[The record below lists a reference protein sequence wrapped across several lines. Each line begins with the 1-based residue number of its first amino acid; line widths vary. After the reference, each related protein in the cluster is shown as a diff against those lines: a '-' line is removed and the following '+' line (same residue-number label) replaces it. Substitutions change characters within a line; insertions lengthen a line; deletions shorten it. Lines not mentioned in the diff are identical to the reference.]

1 MRADRGSLIWFVMLV
16 CVVLY
21 ASTVVAQEGA
31 FMYDDHG
38 NRDPFWP
45 LVSDNGSIISYETE
59 FTITDLVLE
68 GIMAG
73 QGGQHVAIINGRIVT
88 TGDQLGNF
96 TILEVHPEA
105 VIIKKDNLKFEL
117 KLEKED

>member
-1 MRADRGSLIWFVMLV
+1 MRYVLVLIF
-16 CVVLY
+16 VLY
-21 ASTVVAQEGA
+21 ASAVVAEDAA
-31 FMYDDHG
+31 FVYDDHG

-45 LVSDNGSIISYETE
+45 LVSDNGSIVSYETD

-73 QGGQHVAIINGRIVT
+73 AEGQHVAIINGRIVT

-96 TILEVHPEA
+96 TILDVQPEA

>member
-1 MRADRGSLIWFVMLV
+1 MRYVLVLMFVLF
-16 CVVLY
+16 
-21 ASTVVAQEGA
+21 ASAVVAEEGA
-31 FMYDDHG
+31 FVYDDHG

-45 LVSDNGSIISYETE
+45 LVGDNGSIISYETE

-73 QGGQHVAIINGRIVT
+73 TGGQHVAIINGRIVN

-96 TILEVHPEA
+96 TILELHTEA
-105 VIIKKDNLKFEL
+105 VIIKKDNLKF
-117 KLEKED
+117 